1 MPVGIQRLNARR
13 TQPNPN
19 IVFIKPLPGPDSST
33 AEKFLERIAAQCLPI
48 MKEHHLSVVTL
59 EEYEPNREF
68 VGRNFNAGEVIQ
80 LVLKS
85 VYAPHRWLPFRYVQM
100 VMMHELAHC
109 THMHHARA
117 FWAVRD
123 AYAAAMTALWERGY
137 TGEGIWGRGAALD
150 TGAWE
155 RDVVG
160 ESEPLPAHL
169 CGGTYR
175 SRGRGRKRKPKRSWK
190 EQKERRIAK
199 KFGVNGMALG
209 ADEAEKVKLEGGK
222 KVVGR
227 PRVAG
232 SARGRELRAA
242 AALARFDKQKVED
255 VKSQAEDEEGEET
268 ESGSEYEVDLEEEDA
283 VDLDGK
289 KIKDGDGGVMVKV
302 CEDEDGN
309 DPSARNERD
318 ELRSVLARR
327 RPPVLKAEGD
337 GGRNSADAGPPRVKT
352 ESESSSNRNSAGTG
366 MLREVT
372 PVTAR
377 PLRLHDIP
385 HIRDAVPAPKP
396 TLSARK
402 QAASRPVAAPSSSSS
417 SSSRPT
423 AATPTPTTT
432 RPAIT
437 IHRLA
442 AASPAPKRQR
452 PASAAAKE
460 EEAAA
465 AAPSTENGDAVGA
478 GTCPLC
484 SLEND
489 AAAVRCAACGNVLRA
504 DAVQGAWRCSG
515 AGCEDTGYVNAGD
528 CGVCGLCGERKPLML
543 NMMDEYDDCL
553 VKRARE
559 TISAAVAL
567 FKGCLLPYVTN
578 ITSLKQHAS
587 SVLCVLL
594 TASGS
599 LTGEPDLHAS
609 GAKT

>member
-85 VYAPHRWLPFRYVQM
+85 VHAPHRWLPFRYVQM

-123 AYAAAMTALWERGY
+123 TYAAAMTALWEKGY
-137 TGEGIWGRGAALD
+137 TGEGIWGRGATLD

-160 ESEPLPAHL
+160 EEEPLPTHL

-175 SRGRGRKRKPKRSWK
+175 SRGRGGRKRKPKRSWK

-255 VKSQAEDEEGEET
+255 VKSQGEDEEGEET
-268 ESGSEYEVDLEEEDA
+268 ESGSEYEVYVEEEEEGKDDA

-289 KIKDGDGGVMVKV
+289 KMKDGDGGAMVKV

-318 ELRSVLARR
+318 ELRSVFV
-327 RPPVLKAEGD
+327 RPPGFHAERD
-337 GGRNSADAGPPRVKT
+337 GGRRNAADAGRPRTKT
-352 ESESSSNRNSAGTG
+352 EPESSSSRGSSRGRSAETD
-366 MLREVT
+366 MLREVP
-372 PVTAR
+372 PVATR

-385 HIRDAVPAPKP
+385 HIRDAMPP
-396 TLSARK
+396 TKATLPTRK
-402 QAASRPVAAPSSSSS
+402 EGSSGPVAASS
-417 SSSRPT
+417 PT
-423 AATPTPTTT
+423 AARPIPTT

-442 AASPAPKRQR
+442 ALPAPKRQG
-452 PASAAAKE
+452 PAAAAAAAAAAKE
-460 EEAAA
+460 EEAA
-465 AAPSTENGDAVGA
+465 PSTKNGDAAGA

-489 AAAVRCAACGNVLRA
+489 AAAVRCAACGNVLRT
-504 DAVQGAWRCSG
+504 DAVQGAWRCGG
-515 AGCEDTGYVNAGD
+515 AGCKGTGYLNAGD
-528 CGVCGLCGERKPLML
+528 CGVCGLCGRRKP
-543 NMMDEYDDCL
+543 
-553 VKRARE
+553 
-559 TISAAVAL
+559 
-567 FKGCLLPYVTN
+567 
-578 ITSLKQHAS
+578 
-587 SVLCVLL
+587 
-594 TASGS
+594 
-599 LTGEPDLHAS
+599 
-609 GAKT
+609 

>member
-19 IVFIKPLPGPDSST
+19 IVFIKPLPGPDFST

-85 VYAPHRWLPFRYVQM
+85 VHAPHRWLPFRYVQM

-123 AYAAAMTALWERGY
+123 AYAAAMTALWEKGY
-137 TGEGIWGRGAALD
+137 TGEGIWGRGATLD

-160 ESEPLPAHL
+160 EEEPLPAHL

-175 SRGRGRKRKPKRSWK
+175 SRRGRGGRGRKRKPKRSWK

-242 AALARFDKQKVED
+242 AALARFDKQKVEED
-255 VKSQAEDEEGEET
+255 VKSQGEDEEGEET
-268 ESGSEYEVDLEEEDA
+268 ESDSEFEVYLEEEEEKDDA

-289 KIKDGDGGVMVKV
+289 KMKDGDGGVMVKV

-318 ELRSVLARR
+318 ELRSVFA
-327 RPPVLKAEGD
+327 RPPGGFNAERD
-337 GGRNSADAGPPRVKT
+337 GGRKNGADAVRPRVKT
-352 ESESSSNRNSAGTG
+352 EPESSSGRGRITQTD
-366 MLREVT
+366 MLREV
-372 PVTAR
+372 PRVTAR

-385 HIRDAVPAPKP
+385 HIRDAVPPPKP
-396 TLSARK
+396 TLSTRK
-402 QAASRPVAAPSSSSS
+402 EAAPRPVAASLSSSSSS

-423 AATPTPTTT
+423 AATPNPTT

-442 AASPAPKRQR
+442 ASPAPKRQR
-452 PASAAAKE
+452 PAASAAAAAKKEE
-460 EEAAA
+460 EEAA
-465 AAPSTENGDAVGA
+465 PLKENGDAAGA
-478 GTCPLC
+478 KTCPLC
-484 SLEND
+484 SLLND
-489 AAAVRCAACGNVLRA
+489 AAALRCAACGNVLRA
-504 DAVQGAWRCSG
+504 DAVQGAWRCGG
-515 AGCEDTGYVNAGD
+515 AACESTGYLNAAD
-528 CGVCGLCGERKPLML
+528 CGVCGLCGRRKP
-543 NMMDEYDDCL
+543 
-553 VKRARE
+553 
-559 TISAAVAL
+559 
-567 FKGCLLPYVTN
+567 
-578 ITSLKQHAS
+578 
-587 SVLCVLL
+587 
-594 TASGS
+594 
-599 LTGEPDLHAS
+599 
-609 GAKT
+609 

>member
-1 MPVGIQRLNARR
+1 MPYA
-13 TQPNPN
+13 PPPA
-19 IVFIKPLPGPDSST
+19 PLLLPPCFSLT
-33 AEKFLERIAAQCLPI
+33 VPPVPI

-85 VYAPHRWLPFRYVQM
+85 VHAPHRWLPFRYVQM

-117 FWAVRD
+117 FWVVRD
-123 AYAAAMTALWERGY
+123 AYAAAMTALWEKGY
-137 TGEGIWGRGAALD
+137 TGEGIWGRGATLD

-160 ESEPLPAHL
+160 EEEPLPAHL

-175 SRGRGRKRKPKRSWK
+175 SRGRGGRKRKPKRSWK

-255 VKSQAEDEEGEET
+255 VKSQGEDEEGEET
-268 ESGSEYEVDLEEEDA
+268 ESGSEYEVYLEEEEKDDA

-289 KIKDGDGGVMVKV
+289 KMKDGDGGAMVKV

-318 ELRSVLARR
+318 ELRSVFT
-327 RPPVLKAEGD
+327 RPPGFKAERD
-337 GGRNSADAGPPRVKT
+337 GGRRKNAADAGRPRVKT
-352 ESESSSNRNSAGTG
+352 EPESSSSSSRGRGRGRSAETD

-372 PVTAR
+372 PVTTR
-377 PLRLHDIP
+377 PLRLHDIS
-385 HIRDAVPAPKP
+385 HIRDAMPPTKP
-396 TLSARK
+396 TLPTRK
-402 QAASRPVAAPSSSSS
+402 EGGSRPVAASSPSSSSS
-417 SSSRPT
+417 SSLPPT
-423 AATPTPTTT
+423 AATPIPTT

-442 AASPAPKRQR
+442 ASLAPKRQR
-452 PASAAAKE
+452 P
-460 EEAAA
+460 A
-465 AAPSTENGDAVGA
+465 AAPSTENGDAAGA

-504 DAVQGAWRCSG
+504 DAVQGVWRCGG
-515 AGCEDTGYVNAGD
+515 AGCEGTGYLNAGD
-528 CGVCGLCGERKPLML
+528 CGVCGLCGRRKP
-543 NMMDEYDDCL
+543 
-553 VKRARE
+553 
-559 TISAAVAL
+559 
-567 FKGCLLPYVTN
+567 
-578 ITSLKQHAS
+578 
-587 SVLCVLL
+587 
-594 TASGS
+594 
-599 LTGEPDLHAS
+599 
-609 GAKT
+609 